1 MEPGPRLFTE
11 CNMEQKYKN
20 RKYAVSI
27 NLPVDE
33 NAVVPVG
40 ERQGNSVTVVN
51 LPFILKRIT
60 HGIIGNNHLDPTTD
74 LVPSIFQDGQY
85 TIEWR
90 TDQHNYESEPI
101 LACSGYGS
109 DNDHFPLET
118 PEELAPKTTITVF
131 ITNQVQRSDATTVQ
145 VIFHGL
151 EPNVPTKYQGR

>member
-1 MEPGPRLFTE
+1 MD
-11 CNMEQKYKN
+11 QKYKN

-40 ERQGNSVTVVN
+40 ERQSNSVTVVN
-51 LPFILKRIT
+51 LPFILKRIS
-60 HGIIGNNHLDPTTD
+60 HGVLGGNHIGVAD
-74 LVPSIFQDGQY
+74 LVPTVFQDGQY

-90 TDQHNYESEPI
+90 TDTHNYESEPL
-101 LACSGYGS
+101 LACAWYGS

-118 PEELAPKTTITVF
+118 PEELAPKTTITVY
-131 ITNQVQRSDATTVQ
+131 ITNQIQRTAATTVQ

-151 EPNVPTKYQGR
+151 EPDVPTKFQGR